1 MERSAAMMET
11 RDYASE
17 RYSELVARGLKA
29 ARMQRLVEDDVE
41 RAETAERT
49 PRAGWFRILLAKQL
63 HGWAH
68 RLASP
73 ATRA

>member
-1 MERSAAMMET
+1 MET

-29 ARMQRLVEDDVE
+29 ARMQRLA
-41 RAETAERT
+41 AEGAEPTETTERT
-49 PRAGWFRILLAKQL
+49 PRTSWFRMLLAKQL